1 MREVER
7 GGRRY
12 GRWGALALCAA
23 ALCAAGAFD
32 ASAAAGASA
41 TASFWQKCP
50 SGSGA
55 GRCLIPRGIATDPVS
70 GDVFVV
76 DMSNLRVVELSPWG
90 EFVKAWGWGVSDGS
104 EELQTCSDSCEAG
117 LQGAGAGELGQ
128 GAQGVALDSAGDV
141 YVVDRGNHR
150 VQKFDPAAG
159 PGEDEAAFLL
169 TFGGEVDKTEVHKR
183 EEQEAHAEPVTVTE
197 ADENLCTAASGHE
210 CGAGAEGV
218 GQGRF
223 EKWPVSSNI
232 AIDTGETA
240 TTGDD
245 VVYVGDR
252 ERVQLFDAE
261 GHYLSQIPLAGE
273 GYVATLA
280 AAPDGEHL
288 YAGFTASSTGFTPE
302 ADVSKLDLGG
312 GATCTIEV
320 PDPEALAV
328 GKSGAVYVFDASSPK
343 RIRRFDSDCHDLEMP
358 FAEGV
363 FSRVTGLGVSSPPT
377 CGLPGEDVFG
387 ANAIESDSFVDAL
400 GPHPDTTIC
409 PPPPVPPEIDSQ
421 FAVSVAATSAALR
434 GLINPHFWG
443 DATYHLEYGTGK
455 CSQGGCPLSAPAT
468 DANLGGPEDEALPAP
483 VSLSGLQPATT
494 YHFRFAAQSCF
505 EFAGEECID
514 LGGPVYGPDPDGEG
528 PREASPAE
536 GLEGSFTTYP
546 LPAPPKSDCPNQ
558 AMRSGASASLPDCR
572 AYELVSPV
580 DKDNGDVEV
589 LPSSDSSLPARLDQ
603 ASAGGDSVTYSSY
616 RAFAD
621 PASSPYVSQY
631 LARRSGAGWSS
642 EAISPPREGPSF
654 FISNSQPPLDSQFK
668 LFGEDLCS
676 AWLRTDTEPVL
687 APGGLAGYP
696 DLYRRSGCGPDTG
709 GFEAITGPGSLIP
722 SVEPDDFISQPQGSS
737 TDGSHTVF
745 RSAGRLTAAGASG
758 AVQVYEASGGQL
770 ALVCVLPNG
779 HASSQSCSAG
789 SGASNVASNRSDNL
803 WHAVSADGSRVYW
816 TAAAT
821 GAGPLYVRLNP
832 MTPQGSCSMVD
843 RACTVPISDS
853 PSTTFWGASSEG
865 SRAIYTAGG
874 QLFEFELATK
884 TSRGIASGVAGVM
897 GMSED
902 ARRVYFTSTEQLG
915 EGPNGE
921 GELPREGEPNLYLYS
936 VGREG
941 SAGSFTFVA
950 TLTDA
955 DTASVSSA
963 MSVEPYSR
971 LSRVTADGLRAAFM
985 SRGPA
990 LNGYDNTDAASGEVD
1005 AEVYR
1010 YDATTGAIAC
1020 VSCNPSGARPGG
1032 VNTGSEAVPV
1042 WRAAQIPGWEYDL
1055 HASRSLS
1062 ADGSRLFFE
1071 SFEPLVL
1078 RDTNGAPDVYEWEA
1092 GSSQADCER
1101 RLGADLYV
1109 PSSGG
1114 CLALISSGKSPE
1126 GASFIDAS
1134 ADGRDIFFT
1143 TQGGLVASDPGQ
1155 LDLYDARAGGGFEEP
1170 SPPSECEGEACQGF
1184 APSPEAKSPASSAY
1198 RGPGNLRRNRCAAT
1212 ARKAKR
1218 LAHRARRLRRAAR
1231 RTHRRPLARKA
1242 HRLAHR
1248 SRRLSRRA
1256 HRCRR
1261 RARRAAGR
1269 KTHSPRKRGAR
1280 R

>member
-1 MREVER
+1 MRDNGTSDAKAPR
-7 GGRRY
+7 A
-12 GRWGALALCAA
+12 ALALCAA
-23 ALCAAGAFD
+23 LF
-32 ASAAAGASA
+32 AAAALA
-41 TASFWQKCP
+41 APAAAAPPPFWHKCP

-55 GRCLIPRGIATDPVS
+55 GQCLIPRGIATDPVS
-70 GDVFVV
+70 GDVFVG

-90 EFVKAWGWGVSDGS
+90 EFVKAWGWGVRDGS
-104 EELQTCSDSCEAG
+104 EELQTCVESCEAG
-117 LQGAGAGELGQ
+117 LQGAGAGEPGKFP
-128 GAQGVALDSAGDV
+128 QGVALDSAGDV
-141 YVVDRGNHR
+141 YVVDRNNHR
-150 VQKFDPAAG
+150 VQEFDPTAG

-169 TFGGEVDKTEVHKR
+169 TFGGEVDETEVHKR

-210 CGAGAEGV
+210 CGAGTEGAGE
-218 GQGRF
+218 GQF

-240 TTGDD
+240 TTADD
-245 VVYVGDR
+245 VVYVGDK

-288 YAGFTASSTGFTPE
+288 YAGFAASATGFTPE

-320 PDPEALAV
+320 PAPEAVAV
-328 GKSGAVYVFDASSPK
+328 GSSGTVYVFDASSPK
-343 RIRRFDSDCHDLEMP
+343 RIRRFDSGCHDLEMP

-377 CGLPGEDVFG
+377 CGLAGEDVFG
-387 ANAIESDSFVDAL
+387 ANAIESDSFVAAF
-400 GPHPDTTIC
+400 GPHPDPEVC

-434 GLINPHFWG
+434 GLINPHFW
-443 DATYHLEYGTGK
+443 DSARYHLEYGTGR
-455 CSQGGCPLSAPAT
+455 CSEGGCTQSVPVPDADLGAPV
-468 DANLGGPEDEALPAP
+468 DEAIPAP
-483 VSLSGLQPATT
+483 VSLAGLQPATT
-494 YHFRFAAQSCF
+494 YHFRFVAQSCF

-528 PREASPAE
+528 PQEASPAE

-546 LPAPPKSDCPNQ
+546 LPGAPKADCPNQ

-642 EAISPPREGPSF
+642 EAISPPREGLSF

-722 SVEPDDFISQPQGSS
+722 SVEPNDFISQPQGAS

-745 RSAGRLTAAGASG
+745 RSAGELTANAASG
-758 AVQVYEASGGQL
+758 AVQVYEASGAKL
-770 ALVCVLPNG
+770 AMVCVLPNG
-779 HASSQSCSAG
+779 NASAQSCSVG
-789 SGASNVASNRSDNL
+789 TGATNLASNRSDSV

-816 TAAAT
+816 T
-821 GAGPLYVRLNP
+821 GAENGRGPLYVRLNP
-832 MTPQGSCSMVD
+832 LAEESARRLGAASGSGDLVGPAEGIGKTTKHSHVITKVRTTSGGFGVGQEISGFGIPAETRVTAVEEVEEEVEGELVKRLKLTLDKEETGGAIEAELSAIGTETVSNLVTDTGAFAEGQEISGPGIAPGTTIVSCS
-843 RACTVPISDS
+843 
-853 PSTTFWGASSEG
+853 PSCGEAATSLTLSAKATATKAGAALGASSECTEADVKACTIAVSIATNTQFWGAAADG
-865 SRAIYTAGG
+865 SRAIYAAGE
-874 QLFEFELATK
+874 QLYEFDLAGK

-902 ARRVYFTSTEQLG
+902 ARRVYFT
-915 EGPNGE
+915 
-921 GELPREGEPNLYLYS
+921 
-936 VGREG
+936 
-941 SAGSFTFVA
+941 F
-950 TLTDA
+950 D
-955 DTASVSSA
+955 
-963 MSVEPYSR
+963 
-971 LSRVTADGLRAAFM
+971 
-985 SRGPA
+985 
-990 LNGYDNTDAASGEVD
+990 
-1005 AEVYR
+1005 
-1010 YDATTGAIAC
+1010 
-1020 VSCNPSGARPGG
+1020 
-1032 VNTGSEAVPV
+1032 
-1042 WRAAQIPGWEYDL
+1042 
-1055 HASRSLS
+1055 
-1062 ADGSRLFFE
+1062 
-1071 SFEPLVL
+1071 
-1078 RDTNGAPDVYEWEA
+1078 
-1092 GSSQADCER
+1092 
-1101 RLGADLYV
+1101 
-1109 PSSGG
+1109 
-1114 CLALISSGKSPE
+1114 
-1126 GASFIDAS
+1126 
-1134 ADGRDIFFT
+1134 
-1143 TQGGLVASDPGQ
+1143 
-1155 LDLYDARAGGGFEEP
+1155 
-1170 SPPSECEGEACQGF
+1170 
-1184 APSPEAKSPASSAY
+1184 
-1198 RGPGNLRRNRCAAT
+1198 
-1212 ARKAKR
+1212 
-1218 LAHRARRLRRAAR
+1218 
-1231 RTHRRPLARKA
+1231 
-1242 HRLAHR
+1242 
-1248 SRRLSRRA
+1248 
-1256 HRCRR
+1256 
-1261 RARRAAGR
+1261 
-1269 KTHSPRKRGAR
+1269 
-1280 R
+1280 